1 MVVKTRHGDVVVEAR
16 DANLGAL
23 IQATGGTLR
32 SQAGVAV
39 TDRAVAGI
47 PAWQQAVRIAAWS
60 IAKHELAVWR
70 GKDIE
75 RRRVTTTWQARL
87 FAGVPNFNAID
98 TWFYVWECV
107 EASLTGRNNAV
118 LRLHLNALGQPEQV
132 EFVHPDLVVARWNSE
147 SRKVEYK
154 IRNDQGGW
162 IGPLDSREIVHF
174 RNGSPAP
181 GAVWAPSPIEL
192 HRNAL
197 GSALSRERAESN
209 LYSGGSMK
217 SVAVVFPGDVTP
229 DQAARW
235 KEVYLGP
242 GGVTADSQ
250 VKVFGGDPRIETI
263 GLSLADAQ
271 YVEAQGFSV
280 YDVGRMLGVLPSLI
294 FAAMKDGDKP
304 ITPEHEE
311 DRWWRYGLQPRRMR
325 IQETLKAH
333 PTLFGASARDYPA
346 FVVDAVSSDA
356 RTESENLVREVQAGI
371 LLADEAR
378 AKRGLGPLPDGA
390 GKIPQI
396 VPVGGAP
403 NPAVPASPPPGE

>member
-1 MVVKTRHGDVVVEAR
+1 MIVKTRHGDVEIQSR
-16 DANLGAL
+16 DVSLSTMIRAA
-23 IQATGGTLR
+23 GGTPR
-32 SQAGVAV
+32 GGVYVTEREVAGV
-39 TDRAVAGI
+39 
-47 PAWQQAVRIAAWS
+47 PAWQQAIRVAAWS

-70 GKDIE
+70 GRGID
-75 RRRVTTTWQARL
+75 RRRVTSTWQARL
-87 FAGVPNFNAID
+87 FGTVPNSNPVD
-98 TWFYVWECV
+98 TWFYIWECV

-118 LRLHLNALGQPEQV
+118 LRLHLDALGRSAEV
-132 EFVHPDLVVARWNSE
+132 EFVHPDCVVARWDYD
-147 SRKVEYK
+147 SRRVLYKVRVEG
-154 IRNDQGGW
+154 GGW
-162 IGPLDSREIVHF
+162 SDPLDYHEIVHF

-192 HRNAL
+192 HRVSLASVL
-197 GSALSRERAESN
+197 ARTRAESN
-209 LYSGGSMK
+209 LYAGGAMK

-229 DQAARW
+229 EQASRW
-235 KEVYLGP
+235 KDVYLGP
-242 GGVTADSQ
+242 GGVTEDSQ

-263 GLSLADAQ
+263 GLSLQDSQ
-271 YVEAQGFSV
+271 YIEAQGFSI

-311 DRWWRYGLQPRRMR
+311 DRWSRYGKEPRRKR
-325 IQETLKAH
+325 IEDTLKAH
-333 PTLFGASARDYPA
+333 PTLFGPNARDYPG
-346 FVVDAVSSDA
+346 FVLDPVSSDS

-403 NPAVPASPPPGE
+403 NPNT